1 MYMKFNQIKYINNYN
16 KQNYKMY
23 QFRVKKDN
31 PIIKTLDSIDNRNGY
46 IISLLEKDSNVLT
59 IKQIK
64 KTIKPILNKYG
75 IKDIYL
81 FGSYSRGEA
90 NANSDVDIYCDK
102 GNIKTLMQQGELE
115 DKLEKALKKDVDI
128 VFKSSKMNDYFKKQ
142 IMEDLINLC

>member
-1 MYMKFNQIKYINNYN
+1 MYMKFNQMKYINNYN

>member
-1 MYMKFNQIKYINNYN
+1 MYMKFDQIKYINNYN

-31 PIIKTLDSIDNRNGY
+31 PIIKTLDSVDNRNNY
-46 IISLLEKDSNVLT
+46 IISLLEKESRVLT

-64 KTIKPILNKYG
+64 KIIKPILKSYG

-102 GNIKTLMQQGELE
+102 GNIKTLMQQG
-115 DKLEKALKKDVDI
+115 KLEEELKKALKKDVDI
-128 VFKSSKMNDYFKKQ
+128 VFKTSKMNDYFKKQ

>member
-1 MYMKFNQIKYINNYN
+1 MKYINNYN

>member
-1 MYMKFNQIKYINNYN
+1 MVVFC
-16 KQNYKMY
+16 
-23 QFRVKKDN
+23 
-31 PIIKTLDSIDNRNGY
+31 
-46 IISLLEKDSNVLT
+46 VL
-59 IKQIK
+59 IF
-64 KTIKPILNKYG
+64 
-75 IKDIYL
+75 KDIYL